1 MAKDAELRIRIK
13 TDTEDARN
21 DIEKTAGSFSRMGG
35 ALAAAFSVTA
45 VVAGVTTIVDQLAK
59 ATFAAA
65 DLNETVSASKVIF
78 GEASGAVMDFAK
90 DSARTLAMTRN
101 EAIGA
106 ANTFATMGKAAGL
119 TGTDLA
125 GFSTGLVGLATDLAS
140 FKNTSPEQAIEALG
154 AALRGESEPIRAYG
168 ILLDDA
174 TLRQEALKLG
184 ITDTTKEALTPQ
196 QKVLAA
202 QSAIFKQTA
211 DAQGDFERT
220 SESLANQTKVLTA
233 QFEDFKVS
241 IGEKILPIM
250 TDLANWIND
259 ELIPAF
265 TELGQSEWD
274 QDLVK
279 TLTELK
285 DDILP
290 VLQPI
295 LDGLIKALKD
305 VAHWFSENEEALK
318 VLKVAIIGLVVVIG
332 VMIAI
337 LASVGLAI
345 GLVGAAAAALAGGAI
360 WLLTKAFEGLAAAA
374 QFVRDKV
381 GEMASWVTD
390 KLDALRR
397 LEAGMWDWLWRGLGA
412 QIERVEDMFND
423 LLRFVRSIPGLIGD
437 ALRGMWDR
445 MPKPPEWVPI
455 IGGRAFVPV
464 APMPMAAG
472 IPRTPTAAPT
482 SSPTGSIGWA
492 GGTVINV
499 NISHSGLGVDSPRLQ
514 RDIVDALNR
523 YVARNGRTRLPLSS

>member
-90 DSARTLAMTRN
+90 DSARTLGMTRN

-125 GFSTGLVGLATDLAS
+125 GFSTGLVSLATDLSS

-174 TLRQEALKLG
+174 TLRQEALALG

-202 QSAIFKQTA
+202 QSAIFKQTS

-220 SESLANQTKVLTA
+220 SGSLANQTKVLTA
-233 QFEDFKVS
+233 QFEDFKVT
-241 IGEKILPIM
+241 IGEKILPVV

-265 TELGQSEWD
+265 TELGQSEWG

-285 DDILP
+285 DDVLP

-295 LDGLIKALKD
+295 LDGLVVTLKD
-305 VAHWFSENEEALK
+305 VSHWFSENEEALK
-318 VLKVAIIGLVVVIG
+318 VLKIAIIGVVVVMGI
-332 VMIAI
+332 MIAI
-337 LASVGLAI
+337 LGGMVLAI
-345 GLVGAAAAALAGGAI
+345 GILGAAAVAITGGAI
-360 WLLTKAFEGLAAAA
+360 WLLTKAFEGVAAAA
-374 QFVRDKV
+374 QFVKDKVLEMKDWIVEKLEALARLGTDLWNWLWDGLQGAINTVRDKLE
-381 GEMASWVTD
+381 GL
-390 KLDALRR
+390 LD
-397 LEAGMWDWLWRGLGA
+397 
-412 QIERVEDMFND
+412 
-423 LLRFVRSIPGLIGD
+423 FVRSIPRAIGD
-437 ALRGMWDR
+437 ILSGMWDR
-445 MPKPPEWVPI
+445 MPKPPDWVPI
-455 IGGRAFVPV
+455 VGGRAFVPV
-464 APMPMAAG
+464 APVPTVMGMAAASTV
-472 IPRTPTAAPT
+472 PLTASSATP
-482 SSPTGSIGWA
+482 SFG
-492 GGTVINV
+492 GGTTINV

-523 YVARNGRTRLPLSS
+523 YVARNGRTRLPLAP